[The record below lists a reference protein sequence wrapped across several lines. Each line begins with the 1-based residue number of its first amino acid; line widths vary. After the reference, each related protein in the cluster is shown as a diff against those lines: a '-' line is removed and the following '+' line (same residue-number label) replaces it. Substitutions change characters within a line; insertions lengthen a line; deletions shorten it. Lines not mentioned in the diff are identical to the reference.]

1 MTDDGEE
8 GEGERQGVEEVK
20 EDLESY
26 DSLK

>member
-1 MTDDGEE
+1 MADDGEE
-8 GEGERQGVEEVK
+8 GEGERQRVDEVE